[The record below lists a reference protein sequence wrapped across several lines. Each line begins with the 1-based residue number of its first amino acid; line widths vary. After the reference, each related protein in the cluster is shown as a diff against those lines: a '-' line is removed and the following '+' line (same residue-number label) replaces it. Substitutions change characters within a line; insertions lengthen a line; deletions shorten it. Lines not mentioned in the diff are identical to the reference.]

1 MHRRASERLTTTGK
15 TKKLPK
21 AHLGGLRSEGN
32 LRQYGVLGAI
42 LWSEIE
48 FRVSRFLKF
57 F

>member
-1 MHRRASERLTTTGK
+1 LTTTGK

-21 AHLGGLRSEGN
+21 AHLGGLRSEGD